1 MDQTVFK
8 KYALILVC
16 SITISQAYAQ
26 KDRPLEE
33 RIEAQRI
40 AFITQRVN
48 LSPEEA
54 QSFWPIYNEYREQEK
69 ALRADKQSPGDIMD
83 MDEAEASLYINQVL
97 LREQQELNLKK
108 DYTEKLR
115 TVISAKKIIRFYAA
129 ERMFKERLVQIMS
142 QRRKTDDGR

>member
-1 MDQTVFK
+1 MHQRVFQI
-8 KYALILVC
+8 YALMLVC
-16 SITISQAYAQ
+16 SITFTQAYAQ

-54 QSFWPIYNEYREQEK
+54 QSFWPVYNEYREKEK
-69 ALRADKQSPGDIMD
+69 VLRSSKQSPGDIMD
-83 MDEAEASLYINQVL
+83 MDEADASKYINQVL
-97 LREQQELNLKK
+97 MQEQQELDLKK
-108 DYTEKLR
+108 AYTDKLR
-115 TVISAKKIIRFYAA
+115 AVISAKKIIRFYAA

-142 QRRKTDDGR
+142 QRRKAGGN

>member
-8 KYALILVC
+8 KCALILVC

-54 QSFWPIYNEYREQEK
+54 QSFWPIYNEYRAQEK
-69 ALRADKQSPGDIMD
+69 ALRSDKQSPGDIMD
-83 MDEAEASLYINQVL
+83 MDESEASLYINQVL

-115 TVISAKKIIRFYAA
+115 AVISAKKIIRFYAA

-142 QRRKTDDGR
+142 QRRKTDGR